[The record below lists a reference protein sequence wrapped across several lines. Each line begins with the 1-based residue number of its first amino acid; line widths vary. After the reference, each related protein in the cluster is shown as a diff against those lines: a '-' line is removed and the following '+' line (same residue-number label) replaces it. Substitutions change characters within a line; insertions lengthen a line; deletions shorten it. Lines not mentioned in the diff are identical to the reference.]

1 MLISHLH
8 ASVENVLK
16 LHGVV
21 CLVVG
26 SLVYTQYF
34 HDVIVMF
41 GVGGESAHSLRNTG
55 FLLMLLSFLSLS
67 AVWSF
72 ARKLPTFFGSLLCVG
87 GAVQDSQHAFAVGL
101 AVSSNLFLLCHY
113 TVEAFVHNAVSSIF
127 VSGMWVSTL
136 FVLIGIK
143 VGFNEK
149 ISERKAE

>member
-1 MLISHLH
+1 MSGLH

-87 GAVQDSQHAFAVGL
+87 GAVQDNQYAFVVGM

-113 TVEAFVHNAVSSIF
+113 TVEAFVHNDVSSIF
-127 VSGMWVSTL
+127 VSGVWVLTL
-136 FVLIGIK
+136 FALFRIK
-143 VGFNEK
+143 VSVSAK
-149 ISERKAE
+149 IPDRKVK